1 MNTIKFNV
9 EDSKVSEVLKAL
21 LNSGVTVKDV
31 EIINTQHSETT
42 MASKSNVVETSGSSF
57 TLYQYNYSISQN
69 EGSSSTTVIPDVGF
83 VGGTIFYIDNTSDGK
98 YEFFDIDGNLIE
110 NVQVGDRPYSYR
122 VVKKG
127 SKDKYYVY
135 HDKVHSNLEWT
146 YSRDNYYVHEHLGTH
161 ENIGSGKTNTEI
173 VMVKDNGAYI
183 TVNSNGRP
191 TIWHRLQQIRNSKVG
206 GCNDW
211 FVPSRDEILM
221 LKEAIKSGKIT
232 GGKIAGFSY
241 EESVFSKKW
250 IWSSSESSSQGAW
263 NWIYSYQYWYYYD
276 KDSSISVFFI
286 RAF

>member
-42 MASKSNVVETSGSSF
+42 MVSKSNVVETSGSSF

-69 EGSSSTTVIPDVGF
+69 EGSSSTVVIPDVRF
-83 VGGTIFYIDNTSDGK
+83 VGGTIFYIDNTADGK

-146 YSRDNYYVHEHLGTH
+146 YIRDNYYVYEHLGTY

-173 VMVKDNGAYI
+173 VMAKDNGSYI
-183 TVNSNGRP
+183 TANSNGRP
-191 TIWHRLQQIRNSKVG
+191 TIWHQLQQIRNSKVG

-211 FVPSRDEILM
+211 FVPSRDETLM
-221 LKEAIKSGKIT
+221 LKEAIKSGKII
-232 GGKIAGFSY
+232 GGKIAGSSY

-263 NWIYSYQYWYYYD
+263 NWCYEGQHWYYYD
-276 KDSSISVFFI
+276 KDSSISVFFV